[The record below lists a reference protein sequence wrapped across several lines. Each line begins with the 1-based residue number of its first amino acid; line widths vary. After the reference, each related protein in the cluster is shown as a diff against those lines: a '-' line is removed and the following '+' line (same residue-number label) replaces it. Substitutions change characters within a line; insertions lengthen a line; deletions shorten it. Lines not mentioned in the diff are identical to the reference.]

1 MGTGAI
7 HLKQRP
13 ATATPRAEAA
23 RRRRTGVCLAL
34 TLAGAAFGLL
44 SLQPLQPALVWNHTE
59 SVPIGLYS
67 VEYRPPV
74 RGDIVV
80 IAPTGALQAT
90 LADYGVLPAGRLLL
104 KELAAAS
111 SDTVCRNALSI
122 TINDVPAAVAR
133 TRTAGGRVLPHWTG
147 CRTLSA
153 DDVVVLTSHGGSFD
167 SRYLGPISAD
177 QIIGVARPLV
187 TLPASGPF
195 SGETP

>member
-13 ATATPRAEAA
+13 ATATPRAGSA

-34 TLAGAAFGLL
+34 TFAGAAFGLL
-44 SLQPLQPALVWNHTE
+44 SLQPLQPVLVWNHTE
-59 SVPIGLYS
+59 SVSIGLYS
-67 VEYRPPV
+67 IERTTPV
-74 RGDIVV
+74 RGDVVV

-104 KELAAAS
+104 KKLAAAS
-111 SDTVCRNALSI
+111 GDTVCRRGVSI
-122 TINDVPAAVAR
+122 TINDVAVATAKIR
-133 TRTAGGRVLPHWTG
+133 TTGGRALPQWTG
-147 CRTLSA
+147 CRTLGA

-167 SRYLGPISAD
+167 SRYLGPISAS
-177 QIIGVARPLV
+177 QIVGVAHPLV

>member
-7 HLKQRP
+7 HLRQKP
-13 ATATPRAEAA
+13 EAANPRIEAA

-67 VEYRPPV
+67 VEHKTPV

-90 LADYGVLPAGRLLL
+90 LDDYGVLPAGRMLL
-104 KELAAAS
+104 KQLAAAS
-111 SDTVCRNALSI
+111 GDTVCGDGVSI
-122 TINDVPAAVAR
+122 TINGAVAATAR
-133 TRTAGGRVLPHWTG
+133 TKTASGRALPQWTG
-147 CRTLSA
+147 CRTLGA

-167 SRYLGPISAD
+167 SRYLGPVGAD
-177 QIIGVARPLV
+177 QIVGVAHPLV
-187 TLPASGPF
+187 ALPPSDPY